1 MQTLTRLPASNS
13 SVFRQSEAPPKA
25 KWGISGLA
33 VYIGLPG
40 IPAGRLGWK
49 ETPPKAA
56 LFPSVYLEDICSVEL
71 IMNVG
76 EKVRRGKGEVQ
87 KRMLSV

>member
-1 MQTLTRLPASNS
+1 MGNLRLS
-13 SVFRQSEAPPKA
+13 SLHWTSRHTCRKT
-25 KWGISGLA
+25 GLE
-33 VYIGLPG
+33 
-40 IPAGRLGWK
+40 RD
-49 ETPPKAA
+49 PPKAA

-76 EKVRRGKGEVQ
+76 EKVGRGKGEVQ